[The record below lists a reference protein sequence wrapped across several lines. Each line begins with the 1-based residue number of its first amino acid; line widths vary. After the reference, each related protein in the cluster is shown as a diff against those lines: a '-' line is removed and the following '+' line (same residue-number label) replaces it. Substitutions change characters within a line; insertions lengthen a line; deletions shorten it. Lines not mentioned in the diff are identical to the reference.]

1 MYADNVSLP
10 AFICHCCVPCS
21 NPSTS
26 AAGQV
31 TAANCRQTR
40 FHVGSDK
47 QTDDSASEVKTLWQY
62 TNLFI
67 IIIIIM
73 NRQTEKKMTIG

>member
-1 MYADNVSLP
+1 MLV
-10 AFICHCCVPCS
+10 
-21 NPSTS
+21 
-26 AAGQV
+26 
-31 TAANCRQTR
+31 R
-40 FHVGSDK
+40 

-73 NRQTEKKMTIG
+73 NRQTESFQWMHRPCLAYCVNNNIHCYVKNARLFIFRVTVNN